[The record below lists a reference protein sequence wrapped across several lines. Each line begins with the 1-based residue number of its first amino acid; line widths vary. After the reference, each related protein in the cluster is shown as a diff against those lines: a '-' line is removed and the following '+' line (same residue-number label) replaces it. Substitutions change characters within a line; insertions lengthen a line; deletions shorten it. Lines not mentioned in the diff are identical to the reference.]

1 MNRTHLLTVKT
12 KYNIN
17 IKSPRMIVAKDTMLE
32 VYEASSGEIIIPLG
46 GIYSIEFSTSKKEFD
61 SCLKKKIFE
70 IVQIHL
76 ERERVDA

>member
-1 MNRTHLLTVKT
+1 
-12 KYNIN
+12 
-17 IKSPRMIVAKDTMLE
+17 MIVAKDTMLE